1 MPSDGLTIVAAT
13 PAIAA
18 LMRPSLPLRVWRR
31 LAAQTAMGPS
41 FAVLGAD
48 RPLAIVGFV
57 PIEAGMLELWMTV
70 PPGFRRL
77 AEAAAV
83 LRLLTRR
90 IRSVF
95 PDRVILARIDD
106 RNLPGQRLAFCG
118 GFLPTDQML
127 GVTSRRSWVRPPFA
141 AIELL
146 PTAERRA
153 IAAVLAGNMTVR
165 SGP

>member
-1 MPSDGLTIVAAT
+1 MPSEALTIVGAT
-13 PAIAA
+13 LAIAA
-18 LMRPSLPLRVWRR
+18 RLRPSLPLRVWRR
-31 LAAQTAMGPS
+31 LALQTAMGPS
-41 FAVLGAD
+41 FAIVAGE

-57 PIEAGMLELWMTV
+57 PIEPGVLELWMTV
-70 PPGFRRL
+70 PPGFRRE

-127 GVTSRRSWVRPPFA
+127 GATQRRSWVRPPSA
-141 AIELL
+141 AIELV
-146 PTAERRA
+146 PCGERRS
-153 IAAVLAGNMTVR
+153 IAAALAGNMTVR
-165 SGP
+165 PSP